1 MWILVC
7 AILLVVVIVVLVMN
21 QKPKPNTENE
31 QERIKRLWKNEFE
44 KLQTDIVYGADSDEA
59 SRLKHW
65 QEVEELR
72 GTGVEKFQILGVCDR
87 KTCKTCAQLDGKIF
101 DVADAEIGV
110 NVPPFCDKCRCSIVG
125 VVDRG
130 SDRMRSVRDEN
141 GRHITV
147 PYITYEEWSK
157 KYAPDKYEE
166 YFLN

>member
-7 AILLVVVIVVLVMN
+7 AILLVVVIVALVMSH
-21 QKPKPNTENE
+21 KPKPNTENE
-31 QERIKRLWKNEFE
+31 QERINRLWKNEFE